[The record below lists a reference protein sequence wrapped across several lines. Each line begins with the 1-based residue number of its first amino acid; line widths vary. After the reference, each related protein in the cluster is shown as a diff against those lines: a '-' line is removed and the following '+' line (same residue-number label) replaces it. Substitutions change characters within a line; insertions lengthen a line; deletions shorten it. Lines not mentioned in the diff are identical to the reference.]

1 MTTTDRA
8 IQAHLLARS
17 TGQRLV
23 LAREC
28 DRARRR
34 ATRKTID
41 TWTFLA
47 LLVIAAC
54 IGLLI
59 ALGTVAILDL

>member
-8 IQAHLLARS
+8 VAAHLVARA
-17 TGQRLV
+17 TGQRLAI
-23 LAREC
+23 AREC
-28 DRARRR
+28 DRARRK
-34 ATRKTID
+34 ATRKTMD
-41 TWTFLA
+41 TQTFLA